1 MAVTC
6 ARFGRFFWGM
16 IGAVAPEILR
26 LHRIVT
32 GASKEPLPTFDSP
45 YFLIS
50 IPNSF
55 IGGAVAM
62 AFGAAT
68 AANCFMVGAF
78 WPLMMTSFARQFRR

>member
-55 IGGAVAM
+55 IGRCSRDG
-62 AFGAAT
+62 
-68 AANCFMVGAF
+68 
-78 WPLMMTSFARQFRR
+78 LRRGDCR

>member
-1 MAVTC
+1 
-6 ARFGRFFWGM
+6 M

-50 IPNSF
+50 IANSF

>member
-1 MAVTC
+1 
-6 ARFGRFFWGM
+6 M